1 MTDRIKD
8 AYEFMVELGVVLVTL
23 ILTPLAAIFTE
34 REPEPADEGE
44 YLYPYG
50 EPKF

>member
-1 MTDRIKD
+1 MSDRIKD
-8 AYEFMVELGVVLVTL
+8 AWEFMVELGVVLVTL
-23 ILTPLAAIFTE
+23 ILTPLAALFTE
-34 REPEPADEGE
+34 WEQEPDDEGE

>member
-1 MTDRIKD
+1 MSDRIKD

-34 REPEPADEGE
+34 REQEPDEGE
-44 YLYPYG
+44 HLYPYG
-50 EPKF
+50 DPKF

>member
-1 MTDRIKD
+1 MSDRIKD

-34 REPEPADEGE
+34 REREPDDDSE
-44 YLYPYG
+44 YLYPFG
-50 EPKF
+50 DPKF